1 MLLSF
6 GEVLIRQPT
15 QFWCNWL
22 IHFDNPKPLKAGSS
36 KTILLGGFNGKK
48 KQQAFGLVIK

>member
-6 GEVLIRQPT
+6 GEIIIRHKPI
-15 QFWCNWL
+15 L
-22 IHFDNPKPLKAGSS
+22 VHLLSHFDNPKPLKAGSS